1 MANIIIIGAGPAGVS
16 AALYT
21 ARAGI
26 QTTILTNGKGA
37 LQKTEKIEN
46 YYGFAQPISG
56 PELEQAGLSGAVRLG
71 VEVKQT
77 EVLGITFE
85 EKLVVQTTS
94 GNFPADSVLLATGSS
109 RTTPRIPGI
118 RELEGH
124 GVSYCAVCDA
134 FFYRGKSV
142 AVLGNSD
149 YALHEALELLP
160 VAGSV
165 TLLTDGLPLS
175 VEVPEQIQT
184 DLRKIAAIRGTE
196 QVEAVEFSEG
206 DPLPADGIFVAYGVA
221 GSTDLAK
228 KIGAVTDGNRIV
240 VDEGMATNIPG
251 LYAAGDCTGGLLQIS
266 KAVYEGAKAGTEM
279 IQYIRKLK

>member
-56 PELEQAGLSGAVRLG
+56 PELEQAGLAGAVRLG

-165 TLLTDGLPLS
+165 TLLTDGLPPS

-206 DPLPADGIFVAYGVA
+206 DPLLADGIFVAYGVA

-240 VDEGMATNIPG
+240 VDERMATNIPG

>member
-56 PELEQAGLSGAVRLG
+56 PELEQVGLAGAVRLG

-165 TLLTDGLPLS
+165 TLLTDGLPPS

-206 DPLPADGIFVAYGVA
+206 DPLLADGIFVAYGVA

-240 VDEGMATNIPG
+240 VDERMATNIPG